1 MSTIKN
7 NINTYADLTAYNAD
21 TNKEYPNVSYI
32 QGTNNVLWEKE
43 EPTPPTPVAGPDLI
57 VEGIADIAD
66 GGAMLTLQ
74 NREGEESP
82 TFSDWF
88 ESITMDGDELNL
100 EEIDVEMVYHIPDG
114 EHRFE
119 FFVKKVNGEM
129 PFTDLG
135 CIMFDFMTL
144 SSYIAGE
151 GFTDITNIG
160 RGAMFSLYVQGNV
173 VMPSTLTHIGYN
185 PANYMSGIIEC
196 TSLTLKYNGVVSCEN
211 ELEEYDE
218 ETGQETLQTINTYP
232 IYSTLYVPSNQ
243 VNAYT
248 TNDWQNVSPIV

>member
-32 QGTNNVLWEKE
+32 QGTDNVIWEKE
-43 EPTPPTPVAGPDLI
+43 EPTPVAGPDLI
-57 VEGIADIAD
+57 VEGLAD

-74 NREGEESP
+74 NSEGAAAP
-82 TFSDWF
+82 TFSNWF
-88 ESITMDGDELNL
+88 DSITMDGTELNL
-100 EEIDVEMVYHIPDG
+100 EEIDSNVDGVVYDIPDG
-114 EHRFE
+114 QHRFE
-119 FFVKKVNGEM
+119 FFVKKVNGTM

-135 CIMFDFMTL
+135 CIMFDGMTL

-151 GFTDITNIG
+151 GFTDITDIG
-160 RGAMFSLYVQGNV
+160 GGAMFNIFVQGNV

-185 PANYMSGIIEC
+185 PADYMSGIIEC
-196 TSLTLKYNGVVSCEN
+196 QSLTLKYNGVVSCEN
-211 ELEEYDE
+211 EIMKYDE
-218 ETGQETLQTINTYP
+218 ETEQETSQTITTYP
-232 IYSTLYVPSNQ
+232 IYTTLYVPSNQ

-248 TNDWQNVSPIV
+248 SDNWQNVSPIV

>member
-7 NINTYADLTAYNAD
+7 NINTYATQSAYDAD

-32 QGTNNVLWEKE
+32 QGTDNVIWEKE
-43 EPTPPTPVAGPDLI
+43 EPTPVAGPDLI
-57 VEGIADIAD
+57 AEGLAD

-74 NREGEESP
+74 HREGEESP
-82 TFSDWF
+82 TFTNWF
-88 ESITMDGDELNL
+88 DSITMDGDELNL
-100 EEIDVEMVYHIPDG
+100 EEIDSNVDGVVYDIPDG

-119 FFVKKVNGEM
+119 FFVKKVNGAM

-135 CIMFDFMTL
+135 CIMFDGMTL

-151 GFTDITNIG
+151 GFTDITDIG
-160 RGAMFSLYVQGNV
+160 HQAIFNLYVQGNV
-173 VMPSTLTHIGYN
+173 VLPSTLTHIGYN
-185 PANYMSGIIEC
+185 PADYMNGIIEC
-196 TSLTLKYNGVVSCEN
+196 TSLTLKYNGVISCAN
-211 ELEEYDE
+211 EVEVYDE

-232 IYSTLYVPSNQ
+232 IYSRLYVPSNQ

-248 TNDWQNVSPIV
+248 ANDWGRVNPIV

>member
-32 QGTNNVLWEKE
+32 QGTDNVLWEKE
-43 EPTPPTPVAGPDLI
+43 EPTPPTPPTPVAGPDLI
-57 VEGIADIAD
+57 VEGIVD
-66 GGAMLTLQ
+66 GGAMLVLQ

-119 FFVKKVNGEM
+119 FIVNKVNGEM

-135 CIMFDFMTL
+135 CIMFDCMTL

-151 GFTDITNIG
+151 GFTDITDIG
-160 RGAMFSLYVQGNV
+160 GGAMFNIFVQGNV
-173 VMPSTLTHIGYN
+173 VLPSTLTHIGCD
-185 PANYMSGIIEC
+185 PADYMSGIIEC

-211 ELEEYDE
+211 EVEEYDE
-218 ETGQETLQTINTYP
+218 ETGQETLQTITTYP
-232 IYSTLYVPSNQ
+232 IYTSLYVPSNQ

-248 TNDWQNVSPIV
+248 ADNWQNVNPIV

>member
-32 QGTNNVLWEKE
+32 QGTDNVIWEKE
-43 EPTPPTPVAGPDLI
+43 EPTPVAGPDLI
-57 VEGIADIAD
+57 VEGNAS
-66 GGAMLTLQ
+66 GGAMLMLQ

-82 TFSDWF
+82 TFTNWF
-88 ESITMDGDELNL
+88 DSITMDGDELNL
-100 EEIDVEMVYHIPDG
+100 EEIDSNVDGVVYDIPDG

-119 FFVKKVNGEM
+119 FFVKKVNGAM

-135 CIMFDFMTL
+135 CIMFDGMAL

-151 GFTDITNIG
+151 GFTDITDVSNQ
-160 RGAMFSLYVQGNV
+160 ASFNLYVQGNV
-173 VMPSTLTHIGYN
+173 VLPSTLTHIGYN
-185 PANYMSGIIEC
+185 PADYMNGIIEC
-196 TSLTLKYNGVVSCEN
+196 TSLTLKYNGVISCAN
-211 ELEEYDE
+211 EVEVYDE
-218 ETGQETLQTINTYP
+218 ETEQETLQTIVTYP
-232 IYSTLYVPSNQ
+232 IYTNLYVPSNQ

-248 TNDWQNVSPIV
+248 ADNWQNVSPIV